1 MPALFCL
8 GLALTLETAK
18 HNMPNWLIENRAT
31 LQRQEAARELEG
43 GDGPLCELRGEVVV
57 QGISSWN
64 TSAFPFS
71 VKSRG
76 IHSRLHTYCITDSV
90 VKMGNI
96 FIWDIAFLAEVI

>member
-1 MPALFCL
+1 
-8 GLALTLETAK
+8 
-18 HNMPNWLIENRAT
+18 MPNWLIANRAT
-31 LQRQEAARELEG
+31 LQRQEAAKELEG
-43 GDGPLCELRGEVVV
+43 GDGPLCELRGEAVV

-76 IHSRLHTYCITDSV
+76 IHSRVPTYCIIDSV